1 MTQPQVL
8 QNQSFGLSQMAA
20 LEACTLAAERRE
32 DAALRPLAA
41 LSHHVDAME
50 ALADDEFFSIV
61 NGSPQALSNLLAR
74 LRRLEQTIEI
84 AARK

>member
-1 MTQPQVL
+1 MTQPQAL
-8 QNQSFGLSQMAA
+8 QNPSFGPSLMVAMEAA
-20 LEACTLAAERRE
+20 TLAAERRE

-41 LSHHVDAME
+41 LSQHVDAME

-61 NGSPQALSNLLAR
+61 NGSPQALDNLLAR